1 MKKIFLTIAIAL
13 FAVAASAQNLSK
25 GTAEERAKAN
35 ADHLYQTLKLDVKQ
49 YNKVY
54 KAYLKLMRRE
64 DKRMSQSAA
73 DRKATEN
80 AIKSCLTPQQ
90 VKRFEQGNDILTP
103 APANGRQ
110 PLTRDPKIAPLRRD
124 IKRSNMYIERD

>member
-1 MKKIFLTIAIAL
+1 MKKIIFTIAIAL
-13 FAVAASAQNLSK
+13 FAVAVSAQNLTK
-25 GTAEERAKAN
+25 GTAEERAKAS

-64 DKRMSQSAA
+64 DKRMSQSAT
-73 DRKATEN
+73 DRKATES

-90 VKRFEQGNDILTP
+90 VQHFEQGNDKLTP
-103 APANGRQ
+103 APANGRE
-110 PLTRDPKIAPLRRD
+110 PLTRDPKIVPLKRD
-124 IKRSNMYIERD
+124 IKRSNMYIKRD

>member
-1 MKKIFLTIAIAL
+1 
-13 FAVAASAQNLSK
+13 
-25 GTAEERAKAN
+25 
-35 ADHLYQTLKLDVKQ
+35 
-49 YNKVY
+49 
-54 KAYLKLMRRE
+54 MRRE

-90 VKRFEQGNDILTP
+90 AKRFEQGNDILTP

-110 PLTRDPKIAPLRRD
+110 PLTRDPKITPLRRD

>member
-13 FAVAASAQNLSK
+13 FAVAASAQAPSR
-25 GTAEERAKAN
+25 GTAEERAKAS
-35 ADHLYQTLKLDVKQ
+35 ADHLYQTLQLDVKQ

-54 KAYLKLMRRE
+54 KAYLKFMRRE
-64 DKRMSQSAA
+64 DKRMNQSAA
-73 DRKATEN
+73 DRKATES

-90 VKRFEQGNDILTP
+90 AKRFEQSNDQLIP
-103 APANGRQ
+103 APSTGRQ
-110 PLTRDPKIAPLRRD
+110 PLTRDPKIIPLRRD